1 MRRLGLWIP
10 DWPIASLSGDLPPGA
25 AGAVAHGERVECASM
40 RARAM
45 GVRAGMRVATAR
57 YLCPELIVLDRDE
70 DREGRA
76 FEAVLDAFDSV
87 AAGVVALRPGAAWAP
102 ARAAARW
109 HGGEEPAAKALVE
122 AVSELTGLEAFVGIA
137 DGPLAS
143 LAAARLQ
150 RIVPSEETAALLG
163 ARPLEECLP
172 LLPPRLKEAGKE
184 GIGLL
189 SDLGVE
195 TCQDLLAL
203 GRGPLLARFGAIA
216 EPLIALASG
225 GEVFLRPPGRIRP
238 DRSVEIEI
246 EESARSID
254 LILLPV
260 RRAAVELAEGL
271 AAAGLRADAL
281 GVSIDAEGEGARSR
295 RWEGVDVLDPDSVIE
310 RVRWQLKG
318 WADLLGTAE
327 GPSGGAGAVILTALS
342 PYAGDSPVPLWG
354 PDSERARIERSVE
367 RLHSLLGVESVLVPR
382 LQGGWDPRT
391 RVRLLAWA
399 DADHPLIPRE
409 GEWDGAV
416 DSAPETL
423 LDSPLPVDLLGAG
436 AAPVLVNAR
445 GLLSEEP
452 RRLRLPAGA
461 GSSPGLREAFGRSG
475 LLEIERRAGPWMIR
489 GRWWAEDE
497 LHGPRVYLR
506 VGARRAPDL
515 LLVNREGRWMIEGL
529 YA

>member
-1 MRRLGLWIP
+1 MRRLSLWIP
-10 DWPIASLSGDLPPGA
+10 DWPIASLSFELPPGA
-25 AGAVAHGERVECASM
+25 AGAVAHGERIGCASM

-57 YLCPELIVLDRDE
+57 YLCPELIVLERDE
-70 DREGRA
+70 EREGRA

-102 ARAAARW
+102 ARGAARW
-109 HGGEEPAAKALVE
+109 HGGEEGAARALVE
-122 AVSELTGLEAFVGIA
+122 AVSESTGMEAFVGVA
-137 DGPLAS
+137 EGPLAS
-143 LAAARLQ
+143 FAAARLQ
-150 RIVPSEETAALLG
+150 RIVPPEQTQALLG

-172 LLPPRLKEAGKE
+172 LLPPRLKEAGRE

-189 SDLGVE
+189 GDLGVE

-203 GRGPLLARFGAIA
+203 GAGPLLARFGAIA

-225 GEVFLRPPGRIRP
+225 GEVLLRPPERGFP

-246 EESARSID
+246 DESALSID

-271 AAAGLRADAL
+271 ARSGLRADAL
-281 GVSIDAEGEGARSR
+281 GVSIEADGEGARSR
-295 RWEGVDVLDPDSVIE
+295 RWEGVDLLDPDSVLE

-327 GPSGGAGAVILTALS
+327 GPSGGARAVILTAVS
-342 PYAGDSPVPLWG
+342 PYAGDSTNPLWG
-354 PDSERARIERSVE
+354 PDSEHARIERTAE
-367 RLHSLLGVESVLVPR
+367 RLQSLLGIDGVRVPR

-399 DADHPLIPRE
+399 DVDRPLVPCE
-409 GEWDGAV
+409 GEWDGAL

-436 AAPVLVNAR
+436 TAPVLVNAR

-452 RRLRLPAGA
+452 RRLRLCAEA
-461 GSSPGLREAFGRSG
+461 ASSPRLRRVFGGRS
-475 LLEIERRAGPWMIR
+475 LLEIERRGGPWMIR
-489 GRWWAEDE
+489 GRWWAEDA

-506 VGARRAPDL
+506 VGARRSPDL
-515 LLVNREGRWMIEGL
+515 LLVNREGRWMLEGV

>member
-1 MRRLGLWIP
+1 MRRLSLWIP
-10 DWPIASLSGDLPPGA
+10 DWPIASLSVELPPGA
-25 AGAVAHGERVECASM
+25 AGAVADGERIGCASM

-45 GVRAGMRVATAR
+45 GVRGGMRVATAR

-76 FEAVLDAFDSV
+76 FETVLDAFDSI

-102 ARAAARW
+102 ARGAARW
-109 HGGEEPAAKALVE
+109 HGGEEAAAGALVE
-122 AVSELTGLEAFVGIA
+122 AVSEATGLEAFVGIA
-137 DGPLAS
+137 EGPLAS
-143 LAAARLQ
+143 FAAARLQ
-150 RIVPSEETAALLG
+150 RIVPPEQTHALLG

-172 LLPPRLKEAGKE
+172 LLPPRLQEAGRE

-189 SDLGVE
+189 SDLGVG
-195 TCQDLLAL
+195 TCQDLLDL
-203 GRGPLLARFGAIA
+203 GAGPLLARFGAIA
-216 EPLIALASG
+216 EPLITLASG
-225 GEVFLRPPGRIRP
+225 GEVLLRPPGRILP

-246 EESARSID
+246 DESARSID
-254 LILLPV
+254 VILLPV

-271 AAAGLRADAL
+271 AGAGLRADAL
-281 GVSIDAEGEGARSR
+281 GVSIDAAGEGARSR
-295 RWEGVDVLDPDSVIE
+295 RWEGVDILDPDSVIE

-327 GPSGGAGAVILTALS
+327 GPSGGARAVILTAVS
-342 PYAGDSPVPLWG
+342 PYAGDPQAPLWG
-354 PDSERARIERSVE
+354 PDSERARIERAAE
-367 RLHSLLGVESVLVPR
+367 RLQSLLGIEGVRAPR

-399 DADHPLIPRE
+399 DADQPLVPRE
-409 GEWDGAV
+409 GEWDGAL

-423 LDSPLPVDLLGAG
+423 LDSPLPIELLGAG
-436 AAPVLVNAR
+436 TAPVLVNAR

-452 RRLRLPAGA
+452 RRLRLLTRTTP
-461 GSSPGLREAFGRSG
+461 SPHLRRIFDGRR

-489 GRWWAEDE
+489 GRWWAEDA
-497 LHGPRVYLR
+497 LHSPRVYLR

-515 LLVNREGRWMIEGL
+515 LLVNREGRWMLEGV